1 MGTLNIWFVIIGAV
15 IACRALSF
23 AAIQWEMFGLRKSM
37 TIERLLNEQKT
48 CDALI
53 GVYHLLVTTVGIWMM
68 IMGSWEI
75 FNQTIPPQTIS
86 MATPIV
92 LITGF
97 LGYISA
103 RIYFEAG
110 YDLGGYYNEIVD
122 YRKKQETVTK
132 DNDNEVTFLRSYR
145 RVKRHFWYS
154 IVWMIF
160 LFMTGIICK
169 HVLYSHIY

>member
-37 TIERLLNEQKT
+37 TIERLLNEQKV

-53 GVYHLLVTTVGIWMM
+53 GVYHLLVTAVGIWMM

-75 FNQTIPPQTIS
+75 FNTTPLPPTIS
-86 MATPIV
+86 MVLPVI
-92 LITGF
+92 LITTF
-97 LGYISA
+97 LVYISA
-103 RIYFEAG
+103 RVYLDAG

-145 RVKRHFWYS
+145 RVKRHFWYAL
-154 IVWMIF
+154 IWMLL
-160 LFMTGIICK
+160 LFVVGLFCK
-169 HVLYSHIY
+169 LVLYSHIY